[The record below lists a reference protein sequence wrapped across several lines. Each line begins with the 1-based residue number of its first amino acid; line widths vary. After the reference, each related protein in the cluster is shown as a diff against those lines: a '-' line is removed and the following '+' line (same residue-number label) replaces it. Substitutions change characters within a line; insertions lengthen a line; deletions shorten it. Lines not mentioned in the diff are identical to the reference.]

1 MNLPLKK
8 HKRATIALGTL
19 VEISVWLDDTQH
31 PDTFFRSAYQAV
43 NEIHRLMN
51 VHDEQSDIGRYRL
64 SQCGT
69 QLPIHAHTAHVLQFS
84 EQLWQE
90 TDGYFDVCIGRTL
103 ANTVANNGHAP
114 NKPSLKNKRNAHRS
128 QTLDIRQQHDGSAIL
143 HKTLDNVI
151 DLGGVA
157 KGYAVDHAI
166 QTLKNLNAPAAMVN
180 AGGDMRIYGEVEE
193 AIHLRENG
201 DYHPFFRLK
210 DRALASSAIP
220 SNWDTPPQYLPIVN
234 PKTQTC
240 LKASTQS
247 KSIVADLAMV
257 ADAFTKLAWLDVL
270 DNTLC
275 ERYNAQLI
283 QQRGFVCASI

>member
-1 MNLPLKK
+1 MSLPLKK

-31 PDTFFRSAYQAV
+31 PDAFFHVAYQAV

-51 VHDEQSDIGRYRL
+51 VYDEHSDIGRYRL

-69 QLPIHAHTAHVLQFS
+69 QIPIHAHTAHVLQFS

-90 TDGYFDVCIGRTL
+90 TDGYFDVCIGGAL
-103 ANTVANNGHAP
+103 ADSGYSHDHI
-114 NKPSLKNKRNAHRS
+114 LQKNKKNAHRS
-128 QTLDIRQQHDGSAIL
+128 QALDIRQQHDGSIVL
-143 HKTLDNVI
+143 HKILDNVI
-151 DLGGVA
+151 NLGGVA

-193 AIHLRENG
+193 VIHLRENG
-201 DYHPFFRLK
+201 DYKPFFLLK

-220 SNWDTPPQYLPIVN
+220 SNWDITPQYLPIVN
-234 PKTQTC
+234 PKTQSC

-247 KSIVADLAMV
+247 KSIVSDTAIV
-257 ADAFTKLAWLDVL
+257 ADALTKLAWLNVL
-270 DNTLC
+270 DNKLC
-275 ERYNAQLI
+275 ERYNARLI
-283 QQRGFVCASI
+283 Q